1 MCGPG
6 AAFRDRATPSPTH
19 TVKRD
24 TDPLWAET
32 VSHSK
37 VLSCEKHPQK
47 SGVFEHR
54 NSSEGKDT
62 TPRSKSQV
70 FTFSWAILPRHMGT
84 TTGQPSEAV
93 GRWRGG
99 AAERVSFPVGGK
111 ARDMELV
118 TTRTKGS
125 KSVQEKEPALQS
137 RRFAHNCPQCGQL
150 RRISEGVPNIRIFPF
165 RALLRR
171 ESPCLQGKLGRSCRG
186 SKKSR
191 RSEHG

>member
-125 KSVQEKEPALQS
+125 KSVQEKALALLW
-137 RRFAHNCPQCGQL
+137 RPGDHFRPQCG
-150 RRISEGVPNIRIFPF
+150 RFPGTEADAF
-165 RALLRR
+165 PDRQT
-171 ESPCLQGKLGRSCRG
+171 CG
-186 SKKSR
+186 
-191 RSEHG
+191 